1 MWNERR
7 HMDSWQTR
15 GGWQIAEVQQLTGL
29 PRRDI
34 QRACYE
40 GAGGTGLVHPQESSW
55 GKRSY
60 DENDLAQLFS
70 LKQLRDEGLS
80 LPEASRLLQA
90 AHADGAGWERYEAD
104 QQARLRERAEDAA
117 GRLANADALHAA
129 RAHTADGHAQLDACI
144 YVQMLQGVVE
154 LSRER
159 LQATPGAM
167 ANSLTAEA
175 LAWLAADGKDK
186 LAALLA
192 KLALCRQRELAP
204 DDVQVQTTLRGALR
218 TASLHDCTG
227 TLSCEAFA
235 LLLEAPGMELSLELR
250 LGPGGFAFVTEALQ
264 AAGGQVPDD

>member
-7 HMDSWQTR
+7 RMDSWQAR
-15 GGWQIAEVQQLTGL
+15 SGWQIAEVQQLTGL

-60 DENDLAQLFS
+60 DANDLAQLFC

-90 AHADGAGWERYEAD
+90 AHANGAGWGRYEAD
-104 QQARLRERAEDAA
+104 QQARLRERAEDAS

-129 RAHTADGHAQLDACI
+129 TAGAVDASQLDACI
-144 YVQMLQGVVE
+144 YVQMLQGAVE
-154 LSRER
+154 LARAQ
-159 LQATPGAM
+159 LQATPDAV
-167 ANSLTAEA
+167 AHAPAAEA
-175 LAWLAADGKDK
+175 LAWLAAHGKDK

-192 KLALCRQRELAP
+192 KLALCRQRGLAP
-204 DDVQVQTTLRGALR
+204 GDAQVQAALQGALH
-218 TASLHDCTG
+218 TVAPGGCAG
-227 TLSCEAFA
+227 TLSRGAFA

-250 LGPGGFAFVTEALQ
+250 LGPGGFSFLTEALH
-264 AAGGQVPDD
+264 AEREQVPGE

>member
-7 HMDSWQTR
+7 RMDSWQAR
-15 GGWQIAEVQQLTGL
+15 SGWQIAEVQQLTGL

-60 DENDLAQLFS
+60 DENDLTQLFC

-90 AHADGAGWERYEAD
+90 AHADGAGWGRYEAD
-104 QQARLRERAEDAA
+104 QQARLREPAEDAA

-129 RAHTADGHAQLDACI
+129 TAGAADHAQLDACI
-144 YVQMLQGVVE
+144 YVQMLQGAVE
-154 LSRER
+154 LSREQ
-159 LQATPGAM
+159 LQATPDAI
-167 ANSLTAEA
+167 ANSPAAEA
-175 LAWLAADGKDK
+175 LAWLAADGRDK

-218 TASLHDCTG
+218 TASPRDCTG

-264 AAGGQVPDD
+264 ADGRQAPGD